1 MCEDSGRR
9 TGGLADWLAAWRFGV
24 LFFLFGACGMKAC
37 NGSGFGVRGNF
48 HHREHETCGYFD
60 KLGTPRGLSRIRDR
74 EQVDQPFRYHRRP
87 CDFEMLAATHL

>member
-1 MCEDSGRR
+1 
-9 TGGLADWLAAWRFGV
+9 
-24 LFFLFGACGMKAC
+24 MKAC